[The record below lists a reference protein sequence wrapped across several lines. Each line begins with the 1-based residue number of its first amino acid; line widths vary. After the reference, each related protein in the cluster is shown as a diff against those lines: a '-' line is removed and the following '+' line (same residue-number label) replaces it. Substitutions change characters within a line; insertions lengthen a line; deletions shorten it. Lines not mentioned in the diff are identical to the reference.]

1 MARAGIARISDLTPF
16 EVYGLRRVAVAV
28 RPAAAGYSVYI
39 GHGEDEA
46 NARASASLAA
56 IERACAEQ
64 PPLDVRLESA
74 ESLGSQ
80 APLVDPRL
88 WATRLGSTWSPER
101 VVPWVRARE
110 LLAGGS
116 AYVPLECVRWR
127 PALPELPGGGN
138 FLAHPTGLAVG
149 ATEDEALLFGL
160 LEVIERDADQLYA
173 FAGSADWQ
181 ARRLSLEGLDTPLL
195 TGLLARGEQVGLYD
209 LTRDIGV
216 PVVRAMIG
224 RGPCWLGVAAHVRR
238 ERAVEAA
245 LAEAIAA
252 RAEHEAGGPL
262 STIRRRTR
270 TITPERAAVFLAIDG
285 EPGGP
290 PPRTLAQLPT
300 IEDGAE
306 PLAWTLDRLRAA
318 GRPHA
323 LAVRLDSGGTSGLA
337 VVRAL
342 VPGLE
347 LPRES
352 SDYVRGPRTHQVTP

>member
-1 MARAGIARISDLTPF
+1 MAL
-16 EVYGLRRVAVAV
+16 AV
-28 RPAAAGYSVYI
+28 RPAAAGYSISV
-39 GHGEDEA
+39 GHGPDA
-46 NARASASLAA
+46 VSARGAAALASL
-56 IERACAEQ
+56 ERARAEQ

-74 ESLGSQ
+74 VELSTRE
-80 APLVDPRL
+80 PLVDPQL

-110 LLAGGS
+110 LLRDGA

-138 FLAHPTGLAVG
+138 FLAHPTGLAAG

-181 ARRLSLEGLDTPLL
+181 ARRLSLEDVDVPLL
-195 TGLLARGEQVGLYD
+195 VGLRALGEHVRLYD
-209 LTRDIGV
+209 LTRDVAV

-224 RGPCWLGVAAHVRR
+224 RGPCWVGVAAHVRR
-238 ERAVEAA
+238 EHAVEAA
-245 LAEAIAA
+245 LGEAIAA

-270 TITPERAAVFLAIDG
+270 TIAAERAAVFFATDDA
-285 EPGGP
+285 PDAP
-290 PPRTLAQLPT
+290 PPRTLAHLPSL
-300 IEDGAE
+300 EDDAE
-306 PLAWTLDRLRAA
+306 PLSWVLAQLRAA

-323 LAVRLDSGGTSGLA
+323 LAVRLDARDEPGPA

-352 SDYVRGPRTHQVTP
+352 SDYARGPRTYAVAP

>member
-1 MARAGIARISDLTPF
+1 VARAGIARISDLTPF
-16 EVYGLRRVAVAV
+16 EIYGLRRVAMAV
-28 RPAAAGYSVYI
+28 RPAAAGYSICI
-39 GHGEDEA
+39 GHGQDEA
-46 NARASASLAA
+46 NARASAMLAA
-56 IERACAEQ
+56 VERARAEQ

-74 ESLGSQ
+74 LSLGSQ
-80 APLVDPRL
+80 APLVDPQL

-110 LLAGGS
+110 LLTGAT

-138 FLAHPTGLAVG
+138 FLAHPTGLAAG

-173 FAGSADWQ
+173 FAGRADWQ

-195 TGLLARGEQVGLYD
+195 TGLRAHGEQVRLYD
-209 LTRDIGV
+209 LTRDVAV

-224 RGPCWLGVAAHVRR
+224 SGPCWLGVAAHVRR
-238 ERAVEAA
+238 EHAVEAA

-270 TITPERAAVFLAIDG
+270 TITAERAAVFLATDD
-285 EPGGP
+285 EPGVP
-290 PPRTLAQLPT
+290 PPRPLTQLPAMPQ
-300 IEDGAE
+300 GAA
-306 PLAWTLDRLRAA
+306 PLAWVLAQLRAA
-318 GRPHA
+318 GRPHV
-323 LAVRLDSGGTSGLA
+323 LGVRLDAVDEPGPA

-352 SDYVRGPRTHQVTP
+352 SDYVRGPRTYQVAP